1 MVNKSNNRHKHRTEQ
16 QTSDHNFA
24 KDLAYDFGGAILFSF
39 PLLMTMEM
47 WWLGFYMDRFRLALF
62 LGLAFLMVLALS
74 YLEGGEETFKIEVLD
89 ALVAYATGYTVAAVM
104 LFLLGII
111 KSGMSADEIIG
122 KIALHAVPCSIGA
135 ILARRQLEAEET
147 KKEARRREGY
157 HAKLFLMGVGAIF
170 LAFQLAPTEEII
182 LIGYMM
188 SGWHAALLAIVSLCM
203 MQAFLSSIER
213 RPKVPIFS
221 AGFFWNV
228 FLRFTIVGYTL
239 ALMLSLYI
247 LWTFGRLDGVAALD
261 IIRAMLVLGF
271 PAALGAS
278 AARLIL

>member
-1 MVNKSNNRHKHRTEQ
+1 MVDKSSSEHESSQ
-16 QTSDHNFA
+16 EQTSNHNFA
-24 KDLAYDFGGAILFSF
+24 VDLAYDFGGALLFSF

-62 LGLAFLMVLALS
+62 LALAFLMVMALS
-74 YLEGGEETFKIEVLD
+74 YIEGGEETSTIEVLD
-89 ALVAYATGYTVAAVM
+89 ALVACATGYTVATVM

-111 KSGMSADEIIG
+111 KSGMSTDEIIG

-147 KKEARRREGY
+147 KKEARRRESY

-188 SGWHAALLAIVSLCM
+188 TGWHSALLAIVSLCM
-203 MQAFLSSIER
+203 MQAFISSIER

-228 FLRFTIVGYTL
+228 FLRFTIVGYAL
-239 ALMLSLYI
+239 ALLLSIYV
-247 LWTFGRLDGVAALD
+247 LWTFGRLDGVATLD
-261 IIRAMLVLGF
+261 IVKAMLVL
-271 PAALGAS
+271 
-278 AARLIL
+278 

>member
-1 MVNKSNNRHKHRTEQ
+1 MVDKSSSEHESSQ
-16 QTSDHNFA
+16 EQTSNHNFA
-24 KDLAYDFGGAILFSF
+24 VDLAYDFGGALLFSF

-62 LGLAFLMVLALS
+62 LALAFLMVMTLS

-89 ALVAYATGYTVAAVM
+89 ALVACATGYTVAAVM
-104 LFLLGII
+104 LLLLGII
-111 KSGMSADEIIG
+111 KSGMSADEMIG

-147 KKEARRREGY
+147 KKGARRRERY
-157 HAKLFLMGVGAIF
+157 PAQVFLIGVGAIF
-170 LAFQLAPTEEII
+170 LAFQLASTEEIV

-188 SGWHAALLAIVSLCM
+188 TGWHAAALAIVSLCI
-203 MQAFLSSIER
+203 MQAFLCSTER
-213 RPKVPIFS
+213 RPQVSIFS
-221 AGFFWNV
+221 ASFFWDV
-228 FLRFTIVGYTL
+228 FLRFTIVGYSL
-239 ALMLSLYI
+239 ALLLSLYV
-247 LWTFGRLDGVAALD
+247 LWTFGRLDGVAAVD
-261 IIRAMLVLGF
+261 IVRSTLVLGF

>member
-1 MVNKSNNRHKHRTEQ
+1 MVDKSNSERERNRQE
-16 QTSDHNFA
+16 QTSNHNFA
-24 KDLAYDFGGAILFSF
+24 VDLAYDFGGALLFSF

-62 LGLAFLMVLALS
+62 LVLAFLMVMALS
-74 YLEGGEETFKIEVLD
+74 YIEGGEETSTIEVLD
-89 ALVAYATGYTVAAVM
+89 ALVACATGYTVATVM

-147 KKEARRREGY
+147 KKESRRREGY
-157 HAKLFLMGVGAIF
+157 PGKVFLMGVGAIF
-170 LAFQLAPTEEII
+170 LAFQLAPTEEIV

-188 SGWHAALLAIVSLCM
+188 TGWHAAALAIVSLCI
-203 MQAFLSSIER
+203 MQAFLCSIER
-213 RPKVPIFS
+213 RPQVSIFS
-221 AGFFWNV
+221 PGFFWNV
-228 FLRFTIVGYTL
+228 FLQFTIVGYAL
-239 ALMLSLYI
+239 ALLLSLYV
-247 LWTFGRLDGVAALD
+247 LWTFGRLDGVAAQD
-261 IIRAMLVLGF
+261 IIRSMLVLGF

>member
-1 MVNKSNNRHKHRTEQ
+1 MVDKSNTRRKQRKEE
-16 QTSDHNFA
+16 QTSNHNFA
-24 KDLAYDFGGAILFSF
+24 MDLAYDFGGAILFSF

-89 ALVAYATGYTVAAVM
+89 ALVACATGYTVATVM

-147 KKEARRREGY
+147 RKEARRREGY

-188 SGWHAALLAIVSLCM
+188 SGWHAALLAIVSLCIM
-203 MQAFLSSIER
+203 HAFLCSIER
-213 RPKVPIFS
+213 RPQVPIFS

-261 IIRAMLVLGF
+261 IVKAMLVLGF

>member
-1 MVNKSNNRHKHRTEQ
+1 MTNKSGDGQENSSN
-16 QTSDHNFA
+16 HNFA
-24 KDLAYDFGGAILFSF
+24 LDLAYDFGGAILFSF

-47 WWLGFYMDRFRLALF
+47 WWLGFYMDRFRMALF
-62 LGLAFLMVLALS
+62 VALAFLMILALS
-74 YLEGGEETFKIEVLD
+74 YIEGGEESFKIEVLD
-89 ALVAYATGYTVAAVM
+89 ALVACATGYTVAAVM
-104 LFLLGII
+104 LLLLGII
-111 KSGMSADEIIG
+111 KSGMSVDEVIG

-157 HAKLFLMGVGAIF
+157 HAKVFLMGAGAIF

-188 SGWHAALLAIVSLCM
+188 TGWHAALLAVVSLFI
-203 MQAFLSSIER
+203 MQTFLSSIER
-213 RPKVPIFS
+213 RPQVSLLS
-221 AGFFWNV
+221 AGFFWSV
-228 FLRFTIVGYTL
+228 FFRFTIVGY
-239 ALMLSLYI
+239 ALVLLLSLYV
-247 LWTFGRLDGVAALD
+247 LWTFGRLDGVVALD
-261 IIRAMLVLGF
+261 IVKATFVLGF

>member
-1 MVNKSNNRHKHRTEQ
+1 MVDKSNSGRKKRKEE
-16 QTSDHNFA
+16 QTSNHSFA

-89 ALVAYATGYTVAAVM
+89 ALVACATGYTVAAVM

-188 SGWHAALLAIVSLCM
+188 TGWHAALLAIVSLCM
-203 MQAFLSSIER
+203 MHAFLCSIER
-213 RPKVPIFS
+213 RPQVPIFS

-228 FLRFTIVGYTL
+228 FLRFTIVGYAL

-261 IIRAMLVLGF
+261 IVKAMLVLGF